1 MSEKIERLTLAKAI
15 TRGLEDAMEADR
27 TVVML
32 GEDIGK
38 LGGVYRVTEGLQARF
53 GNRRVMDAP
62 LGESG
67 IIGTS
72 IGMALRGYRPV
83 PEIQFDGFVFPAFN
97 QITSQLAK
105 IHNRTD
111 KQYIVPV
118 TIRIPYGGVIGSV
131 EHHSESPEALF
142 AHTAGLRIVTPSTPH
157 EAYWMTR
164 KAIECPDPV
173 IIFEPKRRYW
183 LKGEVDFSDTSFDPF
198 SAQVVREGTD
208 ATIVAYGPLVP
219 VALAAAGAA
228 VGEGRGP
235 AGARLDGL
243 RRALLSGVRD
253 GAERGSHL
261 QRGGRH
267 GTEDVG
273 GEGRRNLAVLRD
285 AHVVGGIEDRAEV
298 HARRHVDEGLVHGL
312 AGCAHDVHRAGLTRE
327 VVDLVAGTAGTSAE
341 GVATLDHEAGDDAV
355 EDGAVVE
362 GTGGLLAGR
371 GVDPFALAL
380 GQGHEVVDRVGG
392 VVGEQFDSN
401 VAGGGV
407 KNSFHDCNG
416 RIFSWVFPVRHTP
429 HASRWAADHSP
440 L

>member
-83 PEIQFDGFVFPAFN
+83 PEIQFDGFVFPAYN
-97 QITSQLAK
+97 QITSQLGK

-111 KQYIVPV
+111 KQYTVPV

-157 EAYWMTR
+157 EAYWMTC

-219 VALAAAGAA
+219 VALAAA
-228 VGEGRGP
+228 
-235 AGARLDGL
+235 
-243 RRALLSGVRD
+243 
-253 GAERGSHL
+253 
-261 QRGGRH
+261 
-267 GTEDVG
+267 
-273 GEGRRNLAVLRD
+273 
-285 AHVVGGIEDRAEV
+285 
-298 HARRHVDEGLVHGL
+298 
-312 AGCAHDVHRAGLTRE
+312 
-327 VVDLVAGTAGTSAE
+327 
-341 GVATLDHEAGDDAV
+341 EAAV
-355 EDGAVVE
+355 EDGRSIEVIDLRSISPLDVPTVAASVAK
-362 GTGGLLAGR
+362 TGRLIVAHEAPTFGGMGGELAAAITER
-371 GVDPFALAL
+371 CFYSLQAPVI
-380 GQGHEVVDRVGG
+380 RVGG
-392 VVGEQFDSN
+392 YYMPYPISRVEEEYVPDIDRILEAVDRAFDY
-401 VAGGGV
+401 
-407 KNSFHDCNG
+407 
-416 RIFSWVFPVRHTP
+416 
-429 HASRWAADHSP
+429 
-440 L
+440 